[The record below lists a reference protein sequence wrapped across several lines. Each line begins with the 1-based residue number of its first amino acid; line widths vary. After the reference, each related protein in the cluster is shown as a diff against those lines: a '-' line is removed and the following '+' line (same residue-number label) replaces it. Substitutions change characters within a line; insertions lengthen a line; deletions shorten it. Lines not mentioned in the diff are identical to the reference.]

1 MPVSTRWS
9 DTSPE
14 ALRVFVELHRRM
26 PVSQKVATALDLSR
40 TVLELAAMGVRR
52 RHPDASKREVFL
64 RTAALHLPRELML
77 RAYGWH
83 PSVGTKPDP

>member
-14 ALRVFVELHRRM
+14 AMRVFVELHRGM
-26 PVSQKVATALDLSR
+26 PASDKIARVFDLTR
-40 TVLELAAMGVRR
+40 LVLNLAAAGVRQ
-52 RHPDASKREVFL
+52 RHPAAGEREVFL
-64 RTAALHLPRELML
+64 RTAALHLPRDLMI

-83 PSVGTKPDP
+83 PDLGPFPET